1 MALFQISND
10 KITIQV
16 DSMGA
21 ELKSLKDVATGR
33 EYMWHADS
41 QYWKRTSPVLFRWW
55 AGLRTVS
62 TGLAGRNI
70 RWGSTVSPGTWNL
83 S

>member
-33 EYMWHADS
+33 EYMWNADFS
-41 QYWKRTSPVLFRWW
+41 GSFS
-55 AGLRTVS
+55 AGGWFKGWCLQ
-62 TGLAGRNI
+62 AGWQGI
-70 RWGSTVSPGTWNL
+70 SDGTARVCQGYGI
-83 S
+83 